1 MTLATPPRDFEPL
14 SPGSVLPRDSRSE
27 RTPALRIYYVPLSM
41 VSGPSEWSMVLD
53 ACAGMGFDTVLI
65 SPPGA
70 PGPRNNAVLP
80 YDWHAAHPALAASGP
95 LAEAVA
101 ALAEACRARGLRLM
115 ADLVADR
122 VACDGPL
129 AAELGLASPFP
140 SLPDPRVV
148 PEDRGSVAVPF
159 GDEAVRRRFA
169 DRLGDYVAM
178 LATAGVRGFRCLSP
192 DSVPA
197 DVWAGALSHARAAAP
212 DLVALAWTPGTV
224 AERAAGLAG
233 AGFDGSFSSLRWWDC
248 RAAWPVDEHARLA
261 ALGPVLA
268 FPEAPFGRRLGG
280 ALVPDERALRE
291 AERALW
297 VAASLGEGLL
307 VPMGFEFGA
316 REPVPRTGAPRETY
330 AALRAAP
337 RSALAEAVRAANGS
351 LLRDAGRFIGGEM
364 RVFRGASDAPT
375 AVLRADAKDFRQA
388 TNVRLVLVNPWLDR
402 TATLAPGSL
411 APAAGGSFP
420 FRDILGSGPNLAA
433 DSAVSLPPAAVRVLE
448 GGATRPVDLPDEAL
462 RFSTETAI
470 AAPRLVIE
478 AVAPAVD
485 GGRYAVKRIVGDVVR
500 VEVDAFGEGH
510 DRIAV
515 ALQWRAADE
524 TAWRERR
531 MQPLGNDR
539 WAADLPLER
548 LGRYLYRVETWRDD
562 FAMFRHEVEAKH
574 GAGLAVPLELEE
586 GRRLVDRALKGAAG
600 EAAARLRPIA
610 DRLAGADDAARLAL
624 LLAPETDEAMQ
635 AADPRLFRTASAE
648 IPVDAERKGA
658 GFASW
663 YSIFP
668 RSQSGDPNRH
678 GTFDDV
684 IRRLPSIHAM
694 GFDVLYFTPIHP
706 IGRINR
712 KGRNNSLTA
721 GPDDPGSPYAI
732 GAAEGGHDAI
742 HPELG
747 TFEDFRR
754 LVAAAA
760 DQGLEIALDI
770 AIQASPDHPWLKD
783 HPEWFNW
790 RPDGTI
796 RYAENPPKK
805 YEDIVNVDFYAPGA
819 LPSLWIELRD
829 MIMLW
834 VEQGVKLFR
843 VDNPH
848 TKPFP
853 FWEWAIEDIRQ
864 HHPDVVFLSEAFTKP
879 KVMYRLAKVGFSQ
892 SYTYFTWRNTK
903 YEMTDYLTE
912 LTTQPPKDFFRPH
925 FFVNTHDINPDFLQ
939 DAPRPAFLIRAAL
952 ATMLSGLWGA
962 YNGFELCEGRP
973 DQKRKEYANSEKYQL
988 TAWDHDRPGN
998 IIGEITQLNRIR
1010 RDNPALHSHLGLTFR
1025 SAYNDNILFFQKETP
1040 SRDNVLLIAISL
1052 DPYSAQ
1058 EADIEIPLWE
1068 WGLPDGGTV
1077 AVEDL
1082 MRGSSFDWTGKIQR
1096 IRLDPAELPFSIWR
1110 LNVARNI

>member
-1 MTLATPPRDFEPL
+1 MTLATPPRVLEGAAPGSE
-14 SPGSVLPRDSRSE
+14 SPGDGR
-27 RTPALRIYYVPLSM
+27 PASASLLRIYHVPLAM
-41 VSGPSEWSMVLD
+41 VAGPSEWDMILD

-70 PGPRNNAVLP
+70 PGPRNNALLP
-80 YDWHAAHPALAASGP
+80 YDWTKPHPALAAGGP
-95 LAEAVA
+95 LTEGVA
-101 ALAEACRARGLRLM
+101 ALARACASRGLRLM
-115 ADLVADR
+115 ADVAADS

-129 AAELGLASPFP
+129 AAELGLAAPFP
-140 SLPDPRVV
+140 ALPDPRVAPEHRGGV
-148 PEDRGSVAVPF
+148 PVPF
-159 GDEAVRRRFA
+159 GDGAARERFA
-169 DRLGDYVAM
+169 DRLGVY
-178 LATAGVRGFRCLSP
+178 LAELAEAGLSGFRCLAP
-192 DSVPA
+192 DAVPVE
-197 DVWAGALSHARAAAP
+197 VWAPALARARRAAP
-212 DLVALAWTPGTV
+212 ALAALAWTPGLA
-224 AERAAGLAG
+224 AERAAALAT
-233 AGFDGSFSSLRWWDC
+233 AGFDGGFSSLRWWDC
-248 RAAWPVDEHARLA
+248 RAAWPVDEHERLA

-268 FPEAPFGRRLGG
+268 FPEAPFGRRLAG
-280 ALVPDERALRE
+280 ALVPDAVALRE
-291 AERALW
+291 AERALS
-297 VAASLGEGLL
+297 VAAALGEGLL

-316 REPVPRTGAPRETY
+316 REPVPPTGPVRETY
-330 AALRAAP
+330 AALRGAP
-337 RSALAEAVRAANGS
+337 RLALAEAVRAANAALAREG
-351 LLRDAGRFIGGEM
+351 GRFTGGEM
-364 RVFRGASDAPT
+364 RVFRGAADAPT
-375 AVLRADAKDFRQA
+375 AVLRADARDLRRA
-388 TNVRLVLVNPWLDR
+388 SAIRLVLVNPWLDR
-402 TATLAPGSL
+402 GATLPAGAL
-411 APAAGGSFP
+411 APAAGGAFP
-420 FRDILGSGPNLAA
+420 FRDVLGSGPSLTA
-433 DSAVSLPPAAVRVLE
+433 DAGISLPPAAVRVFE
-448 GGATRPVDLPDEAL
+448 GGAARPVALPDDAL
-462 RFSTETAI
+462 RFSPETAI

-478 AVAPAVD
+478 ALSPAVD

-500 VEVDAFGEGH
+500 IEVDAYGEGH

-524 TAWRERR
+524 AAWRESR
-531 MQPLGNDR
+531 MRPLGNDR

-548 LGRYLYRVETWRDD
+548 LGRHLYRVETWRDD

-586 GRRLVDRALKGAAG
+586 GRRLVDRALAGAAP

-610 DRLAGADDAARLAL
+610 ERLAGADDGARLAL
-624 LLAPETDEAMQ
+624 LLAPETDAAMQ

-648 IPVDAERKGA
+648 IPIDAERKGA

-668 RSQSGDPNRH
+668 RSQSGDPQRH

-684 IRRLPSIHAM
+684 IRRMPAVRAM

-706 IGRINR
+706 IGRTNR

-747 TFEDFRR
+747 TFADFRR

-760 DQGLEIALDI
+760 DHGLEIALDI

-819 LPSLWIELRD
+819 LPSLWVELRD
-829 MIMLW
+829 MMLMW

-853 FWEWAIEDIRQ
+853 FWEWAIESIRQ

-903 YEMTDYLTE
+903 YELTDYLTE
-912 LTTQPPKDFFRPH
+912 LSTQPPKEFFRPH

-939 DAPRPAFLIRAAL
+939 DAPRPAFLIRAVL

-988 TAWDHDRPGN
+988 TAWDYDRPGN
-998 IIGEITQLNRIR
+998 IIAEITRLNHIR
-1010 RDNPALHSHLGLTFR
+1010 RDNPALHSHLGITFR
-1025 SAYNDNILFFQKETP
+1025 AAYNDNILYFQKETP
-1040 SRDNVLLIAISL
+1040 SRDNVLLIAVSL
-1052 DPYSAQ
+1052 DPHAAQ
-1058 EADIEIPLWE
+1058 EADIEIPLWDF
-1068 WGLPDGGTV
+1068 GLPDHGTV

-1082 MRGSSFDWTGKIQR
+1082 MRGSSFAWTGKIQR
-1096 IRLDPAELPFSIWR
+1096 IRLDPAEMPFSIWR
-1110 LNVARNI
+1110 LNAARNI